1 MRGVPLPYLRC
12 LGAGR
17 VSALAPLVVA
27 GVVVAAAPPA
37 QAWEY
42 DLLIRGG
49 RVIDPANGRDGILDV
64 AVSHGRIAKV
74 AVDIDPARARAVVD
88 AAGLVVAPGFVD
100 IHTHVFFGT
109 TDGTYLHNSYQ
120 TVAPDSFAPRSC
132 TTTVVD
138 AGSSGWRDVELFKA
152 QTIAHSK
159 TRVLAFLNIVGG
171 GMRGGQA
178 EQDLGDMDAARTAAA
193 ARAHRD
199 AVVGVKVAHHAGP
212 AWDPVLRAV
221 EAARA
226 SGGRVMVD
234 LGRHVP
240 ELSLRDLLLTHLRPG
255 DILTHVYADIP
266 GRTPVVD
273 AGGRVRPYVL
283 EAARRGVVFD
293 LGHGG
298 GSFVFDQAVPAL
310 AQGLLPSS
318 ISTDMHLQ
326 SLNGAMGDMVNVVSK
341 MLNLGMSLPDL
352 IRRSTADP
360 AAILGRP
367 ELGTLGEGAAADIA
381 VLRLET
387 GRYGYVDTSGA
398 RIDGDRRLECAM
410 TLRDGRVLWD
420 RDGLTARRYDALRTP
435 RPRRRPAARR
445 RRRGPAGAGASRR
458 ARCPRPS
465 AGWPRTARPHRG
477 ARPSRG
483 PASTRGAHRR

>member
-1 MRGVPLPYLRC
+1 MRGVPLSYLRC
-12 LGAGR
+12 FGAR
-17 VSALAPLVVA
+17 RPSALGPLVVA
-27 GVVVAAAPPA
+27 AVVAAALPA
-37 QAWEY
+37 QAREY

-64 AVSHGRIAKV
+64 AVSHGRIVRV

-109 TDGTYLHNSYQ
+109 TDGTYLNNSYQ
-120 TVAPDSFAPRSC
+120 AVAPDSFAPRSC

-138 AGSSGWRDVELFKA
+138 AGSAGWRDVGLFKA

-193 ARAHRD
+193 ARANRD
-199 AVVGVKVAHHAGP
+199 EVVGVKVAHYAGP

-234 LGRHVP
+234 FGQHVP

-255 DILTHVYADIP
+255 DIFTHVYADIP

-273 AGGRVRPYVL
+273 ASGRVRPYVL

-310 AQGLLPSS
+310 AQGFLPSS

-352 IRRSTADP
+352 IGRSTASP
-360 AAILGRP
+360 AAIIGRP

-381 VLRLET
+381 VLRLEA
-387 GRYGYVDTSGA
+387 GRYGYVDTRGA

-410 TLRDGRVLWD
+410 TVRDGRVLWD
-420 RDGLTARRYDALRTP
+420 RDGLGARRYEVLRTP

-465 AGWPRTARPHRG
+465 AGWPRTARSHRG

>member
-1 MRGVPLPYLRC
+1 MRRGPPPRLRC
-12 LGAGR
+12 FGSRGAP
-17 VSALAPLVVA
+17 ALAVLAVA
-27 GVVVAAAPPA
+27 GAVLIAAAPA
-37 QAWEY
+37 RAREY
-42 DLLIRGG
+42 DLLLRGG
-49 RVIDPANGRDGILDV
+49 RVIDPANGRDGVLDL
-64 AVSHGRIAKV
+64 AVSHGRIVRVGA
-74 AVDIDPARARAVVD
+74 DIDPARADAVVD
-88 AAGLVVAPGFVD
+88 AGGLLVVPGFVD

-109 TDGTYLHNSYQ
+109 TEGTYLHNSYQ
-120 TVAPDSFAPRSC
+120 AVAPDSFAPRSC

-138 AGSSGWRDVELFKA
+138 AGSSGWRDFARFKA

-171 GMRGGQA
+171 GMRGGRA
-178 EQDLGDMDAARTAAA
+178 EQDLRDMDAARTAAA
-193 ARAHRD
+193 ARAHSD
-199 AVVGVKVAHHAGP
+199 EIVGVKVAHYAGP

-234 LGRHVP
+234 FGSHVP
-240 ELSLRDLLLTHLRPG
+240 ELSLRELLLTHLGPG
-255 DILTHVYADIP
+255 DIFTHVYADIP

-273 AGGRVRPYVL
+273 PSGRVRSYVL
-283 EAARRGVVFD
+283 EAERRGIVFD

-310 AQGLLPSS
+310 AQGFLPGS

-352 IRRSTADP
+352 IRRSTAAP
-360 AAILGRP
+360 AAIIGRP

-387 GRYGYVDTSGA
+387 GRYGYVDTRGA
-398 RIDGDRRLECAM
+398 RMEGDRRLECAI
-410 TLRDGRVLWD
+410 TVRAGRVLWD
-420 RDGLTARRYDALRTP
+420 RDGLSA
-435 RPRRRPAARR
+435 RPALQR
-445 RRRGPAGAGASRR
+445 
-458 ARCPRPS
+458 
-465 AGWPRTARPHRG
+465 
-477 ARPSRG
+477 
-483 PASTRGAHRR
+483 